1 MEDSNKTEKSTK
13 PQKPINFKAKYITL
27 GIMVAVLIA
36 VVVLFFVFNN
46 REGDAKAY
54 MNMQTNPEVQLV
66 LDANNKVVGQVALN
80 SDGDKMLAVVS
91 FKGLSAEDAA
101 KLFAQTATEMEKM
114 NTSGGTTAT
123 NGQTQVNIQIS
134 AEKTA
139 DYEKLAN
146 SVKSTVNKYFAD
158 NGIFAG
164 AVTDLSNDVKG
175 AAEKMAID
183 TSDFAHMTTQEIM
196 NYTKTSSAEMETMTR
211 TYVEQAQTKCT
222 ELYNSVLAT
231 LDTAFIEAE
240 KALNDAKEELEKTSD
255 EATKKIKQGLVEL
268 AQTAYDEAK
277 KAYDKAK
284 ADFETQ
290 LNKAIETI
298 KTNAKTAYN
307 EMKATAESAYNA
319 SKAEIEKTLAKFQEK
334 SADEQKATQTLIEN
348 FQKELKF
355 EVKVG

>member
-80 SDGDKMLAVVS
+80 ADGDNMLAVVS

-196 NYTKTSSAEMETMTR
+196 NYTKTSSAEIETMTR

-222 ELYNSVLAT
+222 ELYNNVLAT
-231 LDTAFIEAE
+231 LDTTFTKAE
-240 KALNDAKEELEKTSD
+240 QALNDAKEELAKTSD

-268 AQTAYDEAK
+268 AQTAYDDAK
-277 KAYDKAK
+277 EAYDKAK

-298 KTNAKTAYN
+298 KTNAKDAYDKMKTDAETAY
-307 EMKATAESAYNA
+307 KT
-319 SKAEIEKTLAKFQEK
+319 SKEAI
-334 SADEQKATQTLIEN
+334 EQKLAEFQSKDANAQATIKTDIGT
-348 FQKELKF
+348 FQATLKF
-355 EVKVG
+355 EAS

>member
-1 MEDSNKTEKSTK
+1 MEDSKKTEKSTK

-80 SDGDKMLAVVS
+80 DDGDKMLAVVS

-101 KLFAQTATEMEKM
+101 KLFAQTATEMDKM
-114 NTSGGTTAT
+114 NTSGSASAT
-123 NGQTQVNIQIS
+123 NGQTKVNIQIS

-146 SVKSTVNKYFAD
+146 NVKTTVNKYFAN

-164 AVTDLSNDVKG
+164 AVTDLSNDVKS
-175 AAEKMAID
+175 AAKKMAID

-231 LDTAFIEAE
+231 LDTAFTEAE
-240 KALNDAKEELEKTSD
+240 KALNDAKAKLSGITD
-255 EATKKIKQGLVEL
+255 ETAKKAAQLVVDGC
-268 AQTAYDEAK
+268 QTAYNEAK
-277 KAYDKAK
+277 KAYDNAK
-284 ADFETQ
+284 ANFETQ
-290 LNKAIETI
+290 LNNAIETI

-307 EMKATAESAYNA
+307 EMKSTAKSAYKA
-319 SKAEIEKTLAKFQEK
+319 SKESI
-334 SADEQKATQTLIEN
+334 EQKLAEFQSKDASAQATIKTSIGE
-348 FQKELKF
+348 FQATLKF
-355 EVKVG
+355 EANKE